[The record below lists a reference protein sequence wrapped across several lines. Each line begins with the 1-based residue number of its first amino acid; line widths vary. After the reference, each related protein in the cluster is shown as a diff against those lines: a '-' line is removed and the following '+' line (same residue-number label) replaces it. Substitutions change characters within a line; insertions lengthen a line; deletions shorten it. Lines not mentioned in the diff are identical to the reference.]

1 MKKLTGTIVGPEK
14 KITKLKTTKTSK
26 TKVNNAKKDPGLLTY
41 KVKIIRIKKKIK
53 TSDNNYLLKDG
64 EESENLE
71 ENNYDK
77 KNTGPKNL
85 LPSSKQKNFEDEVYN
100 ENDEDFEDDENLN
113 YNNNDEDFGEDEED
127 VPTPKMKK
135 TSYSKREYK
144 EYNDEHN
151 YKDYESN
158 DDDDNDN
165 NEYEEKKVERDPMG
179 NTVVTKSKY
188 VVKKKGGVPDD
199 FEDEKDS
206 DNY

>member
-1 MKKLTGTIVGPEK
+1 
-14 KITKLKTTKTSK
+14 
-26 TKVNNAKKDPGLLTY
+26 
-41 KVKIIRIKKKIK
+41 
-53 TSDNNYLLKDG
+53 
-64 EESENLE
+64 
-71 ENNYDK
+71 
-77 KNTGPKNL
+77 
-85 LPSSKQKNFEDEVYN
+85 
-100 ENDEDFEDDENLN
+100 
-113 YNNNDEDFGEDEED
+113 
-127 VPTPKMKK
+127 MKK

-188 VVKKKGGVPDD
+188 VVKKKGVPDD